1 MPIDTYITGN
11 DGNFAYTINSS
22 AQTLFKVRSFA
33 ATINRVVTDQT
44 GFGDTGRRKRLGML
58 DLTGTLNATIGID
71 SSASTSSTSTANVM
85 MSSQDTTSTR
95 PAVTLTLYDGTGTT
109 DAKITGNCVFSS
121 FAFNSDRGGDSTVT
135 VNFENADGTAPVVSW
150 LV

>member
-11 DGNFAYTINSS
+11 DGNFSYTVNSV
-22 AQTLFKVRSFA
+22 AQTLFKVRSYA
-33 ATINRVVTDQT
+33 ANINRVVTDQT
-44 GFGDTGRRKRLGML
+44 GFGDTGKRKRLGML
-58 DLTGTLNATIGID
+58 DLTGTLNATIGVD
-71 SSASTSSTSTANVM
+71 STAGTTTTSTANIM

-95 PAVTLTLYDGTGTT
+95 PAVTLTLYDAASTN

-121 FAFNSDRGGDSTVT
+121 FAFNSDRNGDSTVT
-135 VNFENADGTAPVVSW
+135 VNFENADGTAPVVTW

>member
-1 MPIDTYITGN
+1 MAIDTYITGN
-11 DGNFAYTINSS
+11 DGNFAYTINST
-22 AQTLFKVRSFA
+22 AQSLFKVRSFA

-44 GFGDTGRRKRLGML
+44 GFGDTGKRKRLGML

-71 SSASTSSTSTANVM
+71 SGAATSSTSTANVM
-85 MSSQDTTSTR
+85 MSTQDSSSTR
-95 PAVTLTLYDGTGTT
+95 PAVSLTLYDGTN

-121 FAFNSDRGGDSTVT
+121 FAFNSDRNGDSTVT

>member
-33 ATINRVVTDQT
+33 AAINRVVTDQT

-71 SSASTSSTSTANVM
+71 SSASTTTTSTANVM

-121 FAFNSDRGGDSTVT
+121 FAFNTDRAGDSTVT

>member
-1 MPIDTYITGN
+1 MPIDTFITGN
-11 DGNFAYTINSS
+11 DGNFSYTVNSS
-22 AQTLFKVRSFA
+22 AQTLFKVRSYGA
-33 ATINRVVTDQT
+33 NISRVVTDQT
-44 GFGDTGRRKRLGML
+44 GFGDTGKRKRLGML

-71 SSASTSSTSTANVM
+71 STAGTTTTSTANIM

-95 PAVTLTLYDGTGTT
+95 PAVTLTLYDAASTN

-121 FAFNSDRGGDSTVT
+121 FAFNSDRNGDSTVT
-135 VNFENADGTAPVVSW
+135 VNFENADGTAPVVTW

>member
-1 MPIDTYITGN
+1 MAIDTYITGN
-11 DGNFAYTINSS
+11 DGNFAYTINSV

-44 GFGDTGRRKRLGML
+44 GFGDTGKRKRLGML

-71 SSASTSSTSTANVM
+71 SGAATSSTSTANVM
-85 MSSQDTTSTR
+85 MSTQDSSSTR
-95 PAVTLTLYDGTGTT
+95 PAVSLTLYDGTN

-121 FAFNSDRGGDSTVT
+121 FAFNSDRNGDSTVT